1 MESKSSDKR
10 FALLIDADN
19 VSARYIKPIL
29 NELSKYG
36 TVTIKR
42 IYGDWTLTLHA
53 KWKDAL
59 LENSIT
65 PIQQFGYTQGKNA
78 TDSAMIIDAMDILY
92 TDSVDGFCIVSSDS
106 DFTRLASRLRE
117 SGRMVVGMG
126 EKKTPTPFRRACDVF
141 TTLELLVDQKRGKA
155 GGADAAISREEVEQA
170 VVDIITE
177 NQNNDKTTGLGEV
190 GSRLLKRYPD
200 FDVRSYGTNL
210 LSKLLEEF
218 TRVKITKSH
227 SSVTVELAEGADK
240 PVDKDAEKPR
250 ERNANRSS
258 AAKSAH
264 DENAAPVSAPSTD
277 ADQQQG
283 EGSDS
288 AAADS
293 TEQSARKPQRRRRVR
308 KPSQAASPASDEA
321 VPTVNGASAA
331 SEDDKVTEGAGGGSS
346 HGDAVESTTPTNAAD
361 FAAQIDAAAE
371 SDAPGKMAEA
381 ASSTRDETPE
391 GTNTEAEGKDDAAAA
406 DTAPAAQAA
415 ADTEPKPRRRTRR
428 PRKDAVIHDVP
439 PTPATPA
446 APITVES
453 NNVATQT
460 EPDSAANEGAK
471 ANARDAEGEPTTE
484 SKKPRRRTRAT
495 KTRRPAARQSE
506 VKIDAEPAA
515 EPPAEP
521 VPAQESK
528 VDTAGAII
536 TPQQVIRETIAEAG
550 DAGISLAQVGN
561 AVRSKFKDFK
571 VRDLGFPQMRLYIKS
586 VEDFELIRNGKDLFV
601 KMAR

>member
-141 TTLELLVDQKRGKA
+141 TTLELLVDQKRGKS

-250 ERNANRSS
+250 ERNANRGS

-264 DENAAPVSAPSTD
+264 DENAALASAPSTD

-288 AAADS
+288 ATADS
-293 TEQSARKPQRRRRVR
+293 TEQSTRKPQRRRRVR
-308 KPSQAASPASDEA
+308 KPSQAASPATDEA
-321 VPTVNGASAA
+321 VPTANGASAE
-331 SEDDKVTEGAGGGSS
+331 SEDDKDTEGADGGSS
-346 HGDAVESTTPTNAAD
+346 HGDVVESTAPTNAAD
-361 FAAQIDAAAE
+361 SIAQFDADAE
-371 SDAPGKMAEA
+371 VDAPAKMAEA

-391 GTNTEAEGKDDAAAA
+391 GTNAESKDDAAAA
-406 DTAPAAQAA
+406 GTAPAAQAA

-439 PTPATPA
+439 PTTATPA

-453 NNVATQT
+453 NNFAAQA

-471 ANARDAEGEPTTE
+471 TNARDVEGEPTTE
-484 SKKPRRRTRAT
+484 SRKPRRRTRAT

-506 VKIDAEPAA
+506 VKIDTEPAA

-528 VDTAGAII
+528 VDTADAII

-550 DAGISLAQVGN
+550 DTGISLAQVGN